1 MSMLEPEY
9 EQHYTAWKNNPSPE
23 NSASLLKALNPV
35 ISSAVKSYGGKQPS
49 PTLASRAKVLALQGV
64 GRYDPERA
72 KLRTHLLSHLR
83 GLQRFA
89 AKESNA
95 ISLPER
101 VALSLGHLH
110 RAEAELED
118 RLMRS
123 PSEAELADHMG
134 LSIKR
139 LQKIRQARPVYYEG
153 QLRNQSEDG
162 GMQTSAPGVV
172 DANAKPWNEFV
183 YHDLDPTD
191 QVIMEHVLGMHGKP
205 ILPSNKIAAK
215 LRLSPSAVSQ
225 RAQRIQQK
233 LDLRDSL
240 GVL

>member
-9 EQHYTAWKNNPSPE
+9 QAPFDAWKAQPTPQ
-23 NSASLLKALNPV
+23 NSAALLKAVDP
-35 ISSAVKSYGGKQPS
+35 IMSSALRSYGGSKPS
-49 PTLASRAKVLALQGV
+49 PTLASRAKVLTLQGMQ
-64 GRYDPERA
+64 RYDPSRA

-95 ISLPER
+95 ISVPER

-110 RAEAELED
+110 RAENELKD
-118 RLMRS
+118 RLLRD
-123 PSEAELADHMG
+123 PSESEIADHLG
-134 LSIKR
+134 LPIKR
-139 LQKIRQARPVYYEG
+139 LQKLRQAKPIYYEG
-153 QLRNQSEDG
+153 QMQSLGENGDK
-162 GMQTSAPGVV
+162 QTSSPGVV
-172 DANAKPWNEFV
+172 DTNDKYWQDFV
-183 YHDLDPTD
+183 YHDLEPTD
-191 QVIMEHVLGMHGKP
+191 QVIMEHLLGFNGKP
-205 ILPSNKIAAK
+205 VLPSNKIAAK

-233 LDLRDSL
+233 LDLRNKL